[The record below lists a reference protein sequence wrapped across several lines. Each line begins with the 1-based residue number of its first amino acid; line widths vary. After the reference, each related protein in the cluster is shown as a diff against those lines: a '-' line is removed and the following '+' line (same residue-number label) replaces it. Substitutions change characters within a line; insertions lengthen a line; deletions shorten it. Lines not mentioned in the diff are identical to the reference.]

1 MTDRATTL
9 TDRYH
14 AMSAADAYIIGFP
27 RHGKVYAVRVSFN
40 ELCTCLRES
49 RKSSARGGAYQ
60 LRVYIPSV
68 EMMKF
73 IATGRATAI
82 ADESELD
89 ATFNGKKLNKG
100 DAFEKLV
107 TEKLAG
113 KNWEGH
119 NSVPFYKAG
128 DVNINGEE
136 IQVKF
141 QNAELTNEDTMARAE
156 ALA

>member
-1 MTDRATTL
+1 MTDRAATL
-9 TDRYH
+9 TYRYH
-14 AMSAADAYIIGFP
+14 AISAADAYIIGFP

-40 ELCTCLRES
+40 ELCACLRES

-68 EMMKF
+68 
-73 IATGRATAI
+73 AI
-82 ADESELD
+82 ADENELD
-89 ATFNGKKLNKG
+89 VVFNGKKLNKG

-128 DVNINGEE
+128 DVNIDGDE